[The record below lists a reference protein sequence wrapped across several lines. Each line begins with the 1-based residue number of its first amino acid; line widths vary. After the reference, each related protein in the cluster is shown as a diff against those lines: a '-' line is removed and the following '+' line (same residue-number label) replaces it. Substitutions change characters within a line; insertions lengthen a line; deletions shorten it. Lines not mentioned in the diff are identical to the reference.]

1 MLFVTGRVRA
11 SFQWALVMVGKFVLT
26 QASVWVRLRVMN
38 WSILFWILYLASLG
52 FSLFTVWPNGR
63 SIALTVLLYSLLFI
77 LGYKVLGSLVH

>member
-1 MLFVTGRVRA
+1 
-11 SFQWALVMVGKFVLT
+11 
-26 QASVWVRLRVMN
+26 MN